1 MTETQLSETNWAPTR
16 ASTAIALLGTAG
28 GVGALS
34 SAVGVQKG
42 VVVAV
47 AGTLSLAVALWLLT
61 FDRWRVPATV
71 AASLLLVPAGAG
83 VTAGVG
89 YEALVAF
96 AGSFPAGSP
105 TGVIG
110 QILRILG
117 VLAVLWGCTV
127 AVFGVGAS
135 VRGVA
140 TSQTVA
146 RCYGL
151 VVRVAILP
159 VGFFI
164 ALSGHALVTNFD
176 LGAMSAFGEL
186 VSIIADWLF
195 APAGNRLHLLAF
207 WLLFAAASYATYRAV
222 RDLPIR
228 ELAGE
233 ASLGGSSVGG
243 SSVGESSVGE
253 SSMDEVRIADLVATL
268 QRVLRGLAV
277 VSILGL
283 LPAFFVEITGSEGA
297 VRGALPDAAY
307 GLLVALTSSG
317 GVRHLLAW
325 VALVAGSLALVAAL
339 ARRSSQTSTQDL
351 LVGYAPFLAGM
362 TVVAGVGVAH
372 RPILDRLIEFVAGR
386 LKPPLTGYFR
396 DASGRVVEF
405 YGPETVV
412 LGLTAGVLA
421 LATVGIFALYLSFA
435 LGFVS
440 DRVAGP
446 ALAGGGL
453 FLAAAFAGTLNVSL
467 WLVLGSLIAA
477 LVVWDAGEFATT
489 LGEEVGRQAKTRRVE
504 LLHALGALSVGVLG
518 AALATGLTRVL
529 PAGSN
534 PAGPAGGELG
544 GLSVALVGAIA
555 GVVILVMA
563 LR

>member
-1 MTETQLSETNWAPTR
+1 
-16 ASTAIALLGTAG
+16 
-28 GVGALS
+28 
-34 SAVGVQKG
+34 
-42 VVVAV
+42 
-47 AGTLSLAVALWLLT
+47 
-61 FDRWRVPATV
+61 
-71 AASLLLVPAGAG
+71 
-83 VTAGVG
+83 
-89 YEALVAF
+89 
-96 AGSFPAGSP
+96 
-105 TGVIG
+105 
-110 QILRILG
+110 
-117 VLAVLWGCTV
+117 
-127 AVFGVGAS
+127 
-135 VRGVA
+135 
-140 TSQTVA
+140 
-146 RCYGL
+146 
-151 VVRVAILP
+151 
-159 VGFFI
+159 
-164 ALSGHALVTNFD
+164 
-176 LGAMSAFGEL
+176 
-186 VSIIADWLF
+186 
-195 APAGNRLHLLAF
+195 
-207 WLLFAAASYATYRAV
+207 
-222 RDLPIR
+222 
-228 ELAGE
+228 
-233 ASLGGSSVGG
+233 
-243 SSVGESSVGE
+243 
-253 SSMDEVRIADLVATL
+253 
-268 QRVLRGLAV
+268 
-277 VSILGL
+277 
-283 LPAFFVEITGSEGA
+283 
-297 VRGALPDAAY
+297 
-307 GLLVALTSSG
+307 
-317 GVRHLLAW
+317 
-325 VALVAGSLALVAAL
+325 
-339 ARRSSQTSTQDL
+339 
-351 LVGYAPFLAGM
+351 M

-372 RPILDRLIEFVAGR
+372 RPILDGLIEFVAGR